1 MAVAPTEIR
10 TLARSYTKA
19 AIKTLVGIMRQPKAP
34 PAARVMAAN
43 ALLDRGWGK
52 AAQLVAVDGE
62 IRQLVEVKLNVV
74 QPGADRVIE
83 GQLSAPSSPDLPQ
96 TERLE
101 AISSDIKALQRYQ
114 RVPTKLD
121 RMRHE

>member
-1 MAVAPTEIR
+1 MPSRPKFVDIR
-10 TLARSYTKA
+10 SYARKFTVEALETLAH
-19 AIKTLVGIMRQPKAP
+19 VMRQPKSP

-74 QPGADRVIE
+74 HASQALPGPGVIDAKSNDINS
-83 GQLSAPSSPDLPQ
+83 LSEDS
-96 TERLE
+96 RC
-101 AISSDIKALQRYQ
+101 SDNSDPPGDAK
-114 RVPTKLD
+114 
-121 RMRHE
+121 

>member
-1 MAVAPTEIR
+1 MPSRPKFVDIR
-10 TLARSYTKA
+10 SYARKFTVEALETLAH
-19 AIKTLVGIMRQPKAP
+19 VMRQPKAP

-74 QPGADRVIE
+74 HPSQALPGPGVIDAKSNDINS
-83 GQLSAPSSPDLPQ
+83 LSEDS
-96 TERLE
+96 RC
-101 AISSDIKALQRYQ
+101 
-114 RVPTKLD
+114 
-121 RMRHE
+121 

>member
-52 AAQLVAVDGE
+52 AAQLLAVDGE
-62 IRQLVEVKLNVV
+62 IRQLVEVRLSVV
-74 QPGADRVIE
+74 SASTEQARQAIDIASKAVALPEPG
-83 GQLSAPSSPDLPQ
+83 SA
-96 TERLE
+96 EE
-101 AISSDIKALQRYQ
+101 APAANAPGEPK
-114 RVPTKLD
+114 
-121 RMRHE
+121 

>member
-19 AIKTLVGIMRQPKAP
+19 AINTLVGIMRQPKAP

-62 IRQLVEVKLNVV
+62 IRQLVEVKLSVVHPKTLDATTNLLTNPEKPNDINVV
-74 QPGADRVIE
+74 
-83 GQLSAPSSPDLPQ
+83 DLCTQ
-96 TERLE
+96 VHGDER
-101 AISSDIKALQRYQ
+101 
-114 RVPTKLD
+114 
-121 RMRHE
+121 

>member
-43 ALLDRGWGK
+43 SLLDRGWGK

-74 QPGADRVIE
+74 TPNNLE
-83 GQLSAPSSPDLPQ
+83 Q
-96 TERLE
+96 TT
-101 AISSDIKALQRYQ
+101 
-114 RVPTKLD
+114 TKLLTNPEKHND
-121 RMRHE
+121 INDVDLSRRHVDGDEK

>member
-1 MAVAPTEIR
+1 MIR
-10 TLARSYTKA
+10 ILPNQT
-19 AIKTLVGIMRQPKAP
+19 IEVGAGE
-34 PAARVMAAN
+34 
-43 ALLDRGWGK
+43 LGWGK

-101 AISSDIKALQRYQ
+101 AISSDIKALK
-114 RVPTKLD
+114 T
-121 RMRHE
+121 

>member
-1 MAVAPTEIR
+1 MIRILPNQTIEVAT
-10 TLARSYTKA
+10 ASWA
-19 AIKTLVGIMRQPKAP
+19 G
-34 PAARVMAAN
+34 
-43 ALLDRGWGK
+43 
-52 AAQLVAVDGE
+52 AQLVAVDGE

-74 QPGADRVIE
+74 QPGADRVID

-121 RMRHE
+121 RMRHGQGLP

>member
-1 MAVAPTEIR
+1 MPSRPKFVDIR
-10 TLARSYTKA
+10 SYARKFTVEALETLAH
-19 AIKTLVGIMRQPKAP
+19 VMRQPKAP

-74 QPGADRVIE
+74 QPDRPRNIDATCDHIALEYKDNSGDVRIN
-83 GQLSAPSSPDLPQ
+83 SPAPGDRRSEEPG
-96 TERLE
+96 ER
-101 AISSDIKALQRYQ
+101 K
-114 RVPTKLD
+114 
-121 RMRHE
+121 